1 MWKWISE
8 TLDRLCRSDNISSVK
23 GIAEADDI
31 KQEVCLYLLSNPEIA
46 EDIYKNKKT
55 NYLNRLVIHSIYDKK
70 GRNEYRNKWNFSC
83 YQRIQSICEMY
94 HIPMT
99 VENAYKISH
108 MMEYENYRSEDFSIQ
123 NIIKFLNARNQ
134 PELSVAYDENRG
146 TGGDS
151 YD

>member
-1 MWKWISE
+1 MWEWILK

-31 KQEVCLYLLSNPEIA
+31 KQEVCLYLVSNPEIA
-46 EDIYKNKKT
+46 EEVYCRKKIP
-55 NYLNRLVIHSIYDKK
+55 YLNKLVKRTVYSIRAKTECEQKK
-70 GRNEYRNKWNFSC
+70 ELSS

-108 MMEYENYRSEDFSIQ
+108 IMENENYNADEFAIH
-123 NIIKFLNARNQ
+123 NIIRFINSIHAQETALVY
-134 PELSVAYDENRG
+134 E
-146 TGGDS
+146 TGQGKCGDS